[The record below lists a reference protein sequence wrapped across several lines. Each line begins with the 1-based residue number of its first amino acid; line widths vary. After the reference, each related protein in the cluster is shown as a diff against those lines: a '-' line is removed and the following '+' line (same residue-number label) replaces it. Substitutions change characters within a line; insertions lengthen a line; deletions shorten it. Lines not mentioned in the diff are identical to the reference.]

1 MTMPDPADGDRIR
14 ELSNG
19 VPGGLRGLVELFIS
33 HTGEAAGQLRK
44 AVDEGRAVDVQVL
57 SHRGAGTAGAFG
69 AARLMALF
77 RELES
82 TARQSATERLAVLV
96 TDLEQELTRVHAYL
110 ASLIESDRE
119 TQ

>member
-1 MTMPDPADGDRIR
+1 MFDPADGARIR

-33 HTGEAAGQLRK
+33 HTGEAAAQLRR
-44 AVDEGRAVDVQVL
+44 AADEGRVVDVQLL
-57 SHRGAGTAGAFG
+57 SHRGAGTAGALG

-82 TARQSATERLAVLV
+82 AARQSAQERLAPLV
-96 TDLEQELTRVHAYL
+96 TDLEQELARVHAYL
-110 ASLIESDRE
+110 ASLIDADR
-119 TQ
+119 TAQ